1 MENEDTLVRM
11 NNIYKSFGPVRALKN
26 VSIQIGKPEIVGLLG
41 DNGAGKTTLV
51 NILSGVYPPDKGE
64 IFYQGTK
71 VNVSSPRQARNMGIE
86 TVHQRLSLVET
97 MSIARN
103 FFLGKELTKKV
114 GPLTCLDKK
123 EMNKRCSRII
133 EEIGVKMRS
142 PDEFVSTLSG
152 GERQAIAIGRA
163 MYYGAK
169 LLILD
174 EPVRALSVSEQRT
187 ILNNIRQV
195 KEEGSSVIFI
205 THNVHHVYPVADRFI
220 ILDNGQ
226 KIGKRSKEEV
236 SPEDVAEIIAT
247 GKML

>member
-11 NNIYKSFGPVRALKN
+11 NNIYKTFGPVRALKN

-41 DNGAGKTTLV
+41 DNGAGKTTLI

-64 IFYQGTK
+64 ILYQKAK
-71 VNVSSPRQARNMGIE
+71 VNISSPMQARNMGIE
-86 TVHQRLSLVET
+86 TVHQRLSLVES

-133 EEIGVKMRS
+133 KEIGVKMRS
-142 PDEFVSTLSG
+142 PHEFVSILSG

-174 EPVRALSVSEQRT
+174 EPLRALSVSEQRT

-220 ILDNGQ
+220 MLDNGR
-226 KIGKRSKEEV
+226 KIGERKKEEV